1 MDIQHRN
8 TKPLPN
14 SLRLYPWQII
24 AGLSA
29 SVFVLMGICL
39 YSFIFLSSALAEEL
53 NWSATQTGGLVSAMW
68 LVAPLALF
76 CAPIIKRYGPW
87 ALVVIGVATQAVSL
101 VGMVY
106 ADAFAE
112 LYILRILMG
121 FGKVVLMVSAPIIIA
136 RYFEE
141 KFGTAL
147 SIFWAFASGS
157 GMVMGPLTEHLI
169 GTSGWRSAAIS
180 LAVVA
185 LGSLLVT
192 ATFYFSGRKGYLAQ
206 GGYLSDSSEN
216 AEEAKSTRSNWRD
229 LAGELGLG
237 KLIAVGLAVI
247 GTGVASVA
255 LFSHISG
262 LMKQAGFDSEFL
274 GLLVSILSIT
284 AVIGALVIGWMMD
297 KLPPVWSALSI
308 TTMVVSGLL
317 FYFLMLQAPSPML
330 AMVGTASIGLGLA
343 AGELMWINLV
353 RRAVT
358 ADKFSTAYGGWYFAI
373 QTGYASGGA
382 LAGLAVDRFQG
393 IGLIAT
399 MLLLYIPAMIMSV
412 RLASG
417 EDKSK

>member
-1 MDIQHRN
+1 
-8 TKPLPN
+8 
-14 SLRLYPWQII
+14 
-24 AGLSA
+24 
-29 SVFVLMGICL
+29 
-39 YSFIFLSSALAEEL
+39 
-53 NWSATQTGGLVSAMW
+53 
-68 LVAPLALF
+68 
-76 CAPIIKRYGPW
+76 
-87 ALVVIGVATQAVSL
+87 
-101 VGMVY
+101 
-106 ADAFAE
+106 
-112 LYILRILMG
+112 
-121 FGKVVLMVSAPIIIA
+121 
-136 RYFEE
+136 
-141 KFGTAL
+141 
-147 SIFWAFASGS
+147 
-157 GMVMGPLTEHLI
+157 MGPLTEHLI

-373 QTGYASGGA
+373 QIGYASGGA